1 MKLSIFIKRNLTIVS
16 LFFLTTIAFSQQSN
30 VILNESKLFV
40 YGTSNVHD
48 WHVEA
53 TKMEGVGDFEITQNN
68 LQKIKNLTF
77 TVPSESLKSGK
88 GGMDTNTYKAL
99 KTNTYKNI
107 QFKLINVTNVTKN
120 TDNTFLVETVGD
132 LTICGVTK
140 RINQVFNVKI
150 IGNKIVLKGKQKL
163 DMTLF
168 GVEPPKALLGTIKTG
183 KLVTIEF
190 NITFK

>member
-107 QFKLINVTNVTKN
+107 QFKLVNVTNVTKN

>member
-1 MKLSIFIKRNLTIVS
+1 MKLSIFIKRNVAIVS

-53 TKMEGVGDFEITQNN
+53 TKMEGIGEFEITENN

-107 QFKLINVTNVTKN
+107 HFKLVHVTNITKN

-140 RINQVFNVKI
+140 RINQVFNVKM

-190 NITFK
+190 NITYK